1 MRWLDGITDS
11 MDMGLG
17 RLRQLVMDRKAWLA
31 VVRAVTESDTTEQ
44 VIGIVQTNSRPLSF
58 LRATVLALKFM
69 KGGSI
74 SSVRFSS
81 VTQLCPTLCD
91 PTDYSTAGFPV
102 HHQLLEP
109 TQTHGH

>member
-58 LRATVLALKFM
+58 LRATVLALKFRYL
-69 KGGSI
+69 I
-74 SSVRFSS
+74 HF
-81 VTQLCPTLCD
+81 
-91 PTDYSTAGFPV
+91 
-102 HHQLLEP
+102 
-109 TQTHGH
+109 